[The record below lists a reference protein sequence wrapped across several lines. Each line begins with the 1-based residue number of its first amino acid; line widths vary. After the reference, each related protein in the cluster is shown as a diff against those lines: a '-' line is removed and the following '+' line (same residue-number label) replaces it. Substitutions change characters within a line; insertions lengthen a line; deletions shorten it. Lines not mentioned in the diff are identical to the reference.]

1 MHHWDG
7 KDKPL
12 WRGPG
17 PVRLSSESGVPEASR
32 QTGGGSVLTLPTNR
46 RSLSPRMELGALLN
60 SGESYS
66 LGNRCQF
73 AAITIRNILSL
84 ADAS

>member
-1 MHHWDG
+1 ME
-7 KDKPL
+7 
-12 WRGPG
+12 GP
-17 PVRLSSESGVPEASR
+17 PAALACEAKLRECSQPGVPEAGR
-32 QTGGGSVLTLPTNR
+32 QTGGGSLLTLPPNR
-46 RSLSPRMELGALLN
+46 RSLSPGMEPGALLN